1 MKKYF
6 CVLLWLAAGA
16 ALFAEYV
23 LLPFPKES
31 ELGDARK
38 YYDAGV
44 AADALP
50 ASETAALLGS
60 AAGAEPG
67 QLPALLADKREAGKA
82 AKFLKLA
89 KIGKN
94 SRALGIK
101 FGKYKVVLF
110 SIPANSRMRRGMN
123 FLAFETAADGSA
135 KWRVSLNDMFLSL
148 IAQCDFASPKPIDI
162 SSLPVFSASDKAALN
177 ALARDG
183 MPVLAFKNGALVS
196 LDAAAGV
203 ESDPAAKFYA
213 KIQKVFFSWKLDE
226 YASYMSPKSAEKFR
240 GQYSAMTGEQR
251 KAALSG
257 YFAWKKKILK
267 SMKLSDT
274 EHLIIFKRFQPGQ
287 PDQFDVAYITLS
299 SKDGSSGALEK
310 FGERTPL
317 DLMLSRYIFKNKTR
331 PQQ

>member
-1 MKKYF
+1 MKKCF
-6 CVLLWLAAGA
+6 AVLILFAARA
-16 ALFAEYV
+16 ALLAGYV
-23 LLPFPKES
+23 LLPLPKES

-44 AADALP
+44 AACALP
-50 ASETAALLGS
+50 SSETAALLGL
-60 AAGAEPG
+60 AAGAA
-67 QLPALLADKREAGKA
+67 PARLADLLADKRDADKA

-94 SRALGIK
+94 TRAFGVK
-101 FGKYKVVLF
+101 FGKYKAVLF
-110 SIPANSRMRRGMN
+110 EIPAQSRLRKGMN

-135 KWRVSLNDMFLSL
+135 KWRVSYNDMFLSL
-148 IAQCDFASPKPIDI
+148 IAQCDFSNPKPIDI
-162 SSLPVFSASDKAALN
+162 FKTPAFSASDKAALN

-183 MPVLAFKNGALVS
+183 APILAFKNGALVS

-213 KIQKVFFSWKLDE
+213 KIQKVFFAWKLDE
-226 YASYMSPKSAEKFR
+226 YASYMSPKSAAKFR

-251 KAALSG
+251 KSALSG

-287 PDQFDVAYITLS
+287 PDQYDAAYITLT
-299 SKDGSSGALEK
+299 SKDGSAGVLEK
-310 FGERTPL
+310 FGERAPL

-331 PQQ
+331 P